1 LNSGFFWVSTRLGRR
16 GQFRMVAFL
25 DEDSEKLEKDNRPF
39 FQLYKNCNL
48 IGPPRSRDPL
58 LTGQPCRSAFL
69 LSLSSHSDKRVF
81 FA

>member
-1 LNSGFFWVSTRLGRR
+1 
-16 GQFRMVAFL
+16 MVAFL

-58 LTGQPCRSAFL
+58 PYGNLVEVPSFFRCHLTRQARLLRVA
-69 LSLSSHSDKRVF
+69 LSLT
-81 FA
+81 